1 MKSEHNIFNY
11 FKSSAILVSLL
22 FAAPIIATAAC
33 SPIIIT
39 ETGPAENGSAETKAS
54 LADQPEKT
62 DAAQPAAEPEKI
74 ILMSHDS
81 FNASEQIITAFEEA
95 SHVKIE
101 FLRAGDAGAALN
113 QAILSK
119 ENPLADVF
127 FGIDN
132 TFLSRA
138 IEAGIFEPYNSP
150 LLGDIPAELKLD
162 PQNRLLPVDYGDVC
176 LNYDKG
182 WFEEKGLE
190 PPDNLEALTQAEYTG
205 LTVVENPATSS
216 PGLAFLMATVAQ
228 FGDPAYL
235 DYWQRLAANDVM
247 VVNGWSEAYYE
258 QFTRYEGTR
267 PIVVSYASSP
277 PAEVYFAEEALSE
290 APTASVIGDRS
301 CFRQIEFIGI
311 LTGTPRRALAE
322 KLIDF
327 LLSQEFQEDIPLNMF
342 VFPANQ
348 KASLPDIFVQY
359 AELSPNP
366 ATLPPDEIA
375 AKRDEWI
382 TAWTEIVL
390 R

>member
-1 MKSEHNIFNY
+1 MKRENNIFNSLKRSV
-11 FKSSAILVSLL
+11 FLSGLL
-22 FAAPIIATAAC
+22 FAALVIATTAC
-33 SPIIIT
+33 APIAIT
-39 ETGPAENGSAETKAS
+39 ETGPAENAP
-54 LADQPEKT
+54 ADQPGTT
-62 DAAQPAAEPEKI
+62 DAAAPAAEPEKI

-95 SHVKIE
+95 NQVKIE

-132 TFLSRA
+132 TFFSRA
-138 IEAGIFEPYNSP
+138 IEAGIFEPYDSP
-150 LLGDIPAELKLD
+150 LLADIPAELKLD

-190 PPDNLEALTQAEYTG
+190 PPHNLEDLARAEYAG

-228 FGDPAYL
+228 FGDPGYL
-235 DYWQRLAANDVM
+235 DYWQRLVTNEVM

-258 QFTRYEGTR
+258 QFTRYEGAR

-277 PAEVYFAEEALSE
+277 PAEVYFAEEPLSE
-290 APTASVIGDRS
+290 APTASVIGPGS

-311 LTGTPRRALAE
+311 LAGTPRRAMAE

-348 KASLPDIFVQY
+348 KAALPDVFIQY
-359 AELSPNP
+359 AELSPDP
-366 ATLPPDEIA
+366 AILPPEEIA
-375 AKRDEWI
+375 AKREEWLN
-382 TAWTEIVL
+382 AWTETVL